1 MYEDENFENR
11 SEEVQ
16 EILGTPP
23 PWLLRYGT
31 VLILFAFVVFA
42 WLSFWIEYPDMVV
55 DPIRITFKEPPV
67 RFRAQEGNY
76 IESVLVQDNQAVKV
90 NQVLLVFRNTANFNH
105 VLYLSD
111 QMKNLPN
118 EADTTL
124 SQFSLDTTLIIG
136 ELQADLYNFYE
147 KQSDYRLARMGQ
159 FKSSDIQTLQRQIS
173 SLETALAGRRAAWKN
188 TAEKIDQGSIEL
200 KKREMEYK
208 VGKITSGDLS
218 RFRSEYS
225 LLEEEREALE
235 AAIRERQF
243 EIGSMKGQI
252 LSVRQGGEENR
263 VATSSALV
271 DAYLKLKLRLNAF
284 MKKYFLTAPFDG
296 TAQIIGRNVAAGQFV
311 DEGDELLVVM
321 PTGERQLI
329 GEMQI
334 PFEKSGTVKTG
345 QRVVIRINGF
355 PYPEYGSIIGEVSW
369 KSKVT
374 RTVDRKIV
382 VPVEVKL
389 PQPLVTNTNRPILSE
404 EELSGEARIIT
415 TERRFIERVL
425 GNPESWSIKRLGP
438 GN

>member
-1 MYEDENFENR
+1 MQEDENFENR

-31 VLILFAFVVFA
+31 VLIFSAFVVFA
-42 WLSFWIEYPDMVV
+42 WLSFWVEYPDMVV
-55 DPIRITFKEPPV
+55 DPIRITFKDPPV

-76 IESVLVQDNQAVKV
+76 IESVLVGDNQPVKA

-118 EADTTL
+118 ELDTTL
-124 SQFSLDTTLIIG
+124 ARFSLDTTLILG
-136 ELQADLYNFYE
+136 ELQTDLYYFFE

-159 FKSSDIQTLQRQIS
+159 FKSGETQNLQRQIT
-173 SLETALAGRRAAWKN
+173 SLETALAGRRASWKN
-188 TAEKIDQGSIEL
+188 TAERIDQASIEL

-208 VGKITSGDLS
+208 VGKISISDLS
-218 RFRSEYS
+218 RYRSDLA
-225 LLEEEREALE
+225 LLEEERDALE

-243 EIGSMKGQI
+243 AIGSLKGQI
-252 LSVRQGGEENR
+252 TSVRQGGEENR
-263 VATSSALV
+263 TATSAALV
-271 DAYLKLKLRLNAF
+271 DSYLKLKLRLNAF
-284 MKKYFLTAPFDG
+284 MKKYFLMAPYDG
-296 TAQIIGRNVAAGQFV
+296 AVQIIGRNISGGQFV

-334 PFEKSGTVKTG
+334 PFEKSGAVRTG

-355 PYPEYGSIIGEVSW
+355 PYPEYGSIIGQVSW

-374 RTVDRKIV
+374 RTVDRNIV

-389 PQPLVTNTNRPILSE
+389 PQPLVTNTNRPIVSE

-415 TERRFIERVL
+415 RERRFIERVI
-425 GNPESWSIKRLGP
+425 GNPESWSLKRLGS
-438 GN
+438 GD